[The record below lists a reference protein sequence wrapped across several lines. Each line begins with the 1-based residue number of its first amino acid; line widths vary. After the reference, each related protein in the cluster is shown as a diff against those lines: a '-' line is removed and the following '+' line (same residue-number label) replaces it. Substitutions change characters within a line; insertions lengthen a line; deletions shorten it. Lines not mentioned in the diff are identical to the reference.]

1 MVGMSI
7 AARIKHS
14 ARIGVLLLMSTIA
27 TSAAAESVTL
37 NLKGA
42 DISALIGTVSEITGK
57 NFIIDP
63 RVKGKI
69 TIISS
74 RPLDKKEVY
83 DVFLSVL
90 EVHGFSAIP
99 YGKVTKIMPDADA
112 KHHAAPHATEKSPG
126 VGDEMVTRV
135 IEVKNVAAAQLVP
148 ILRPLVPPQGHMAAY
163 PQSNMLIISDR
174 AINIQRMIEL
184 IERIDQPTSGEV
196 EFVKLNYAA
205 AADVVRVLNTLQQQS
220 KKGDPQSQQAML
232 VADERSNSILIGGDR
247 GDRLQLRAIIA
258 HLDTPTE
265 SVGDTHVIYLRYA
278 KAKDLVPV
286 LTGVQTTQAKAAKAG
301 AAAPVPGA
309 PPGVPVQMGGGGGA
323 GSDIFNIQA
332 DESSNAL
339 VITAPPGVFRSL
351 ETVVRL
357 LDVRRA
363 QVLVEAIIA
372 EVSDST
378 TNELGIEWAALDRS
392 GGNRPAAVT
401 NFGGALVPA
410 LGAAASGNAPT
421 NVPSGLTLGLGRIVS
436 NGVSFASVLRALK
449 SDGATNVLS
458 TPNIVTLDN
467 EEASIFIGDEV
478 SVPTGSFTST
488 GTGGTASPSS
498 PFTTFSRAKV
508 GIDLKVKPQISEGD
522 SIKLDFEQK
531 VENFDPTAPGDPGT
545 ASIKTNVR
553 TMKTAV
559 MVDSGQVLVLGG
571 LIKDDVKETNSRVP
585 LLGDI
590 PFLGALFRSKNT
602 SKTKTNL
609 MVFLRPTVI
618 RDIESGINVTN
629 GKYDYIRGKQ
639 LEMRDNGVGMI
650 SDKEI
655 PVLPDLKD
663 FVGVTR
669 NLEKSIDKGGEK
681 LEKNGEKKERTPPPA
696 APAMPVPA
704 TPPAALPGGTD
715 SSPAIPPDVPP
726 ADLPES
732 PPAVAPGVQ

>member
-1 MVGMSI
+1 MSI
-7 AARIKHS
+7 ASRVKRS
-14 ARIGVLLLMSTIA
+14 ACIGALLLMSTFTA
-27 TSAAAESVTL
+27 SAVAESVTL

-57 NFIIDP
+57 NFIVDP

-99 YGKVTKIMPDADA
+99 YGKVTKIIPDADA
-112 KHHAAPHATEKSPG
+112 KHHAAPTATDKNPG

-174 AINIQRMIEL
+174 AVNIERMIEL
-184 IERIDQPTSGEV
+184 IARIDQPTSGEV
-196 EFVKLNYAA
+196 EFIKLNYAA
-205 AADVVRVLNTLQQQS
+205 AADVLRVLNTLQQQS
-220 KKGDPQSQQAML
+220 KRGDPQSQQAAL
-232 VADERSNSILIGGDR
+232 VADERSNSLLIGGDR

-258 HLDTPTE
+258 HLDTPTQ

-301 AAAPVPGA
+301 GGIAPVPGA
-309 PPGVPVQMGGGGGA
+309 PPGVPVQMGGA

-332 DESSNAL
+332 DESMNAL
-339 VITAPPGVFRSL
+339 VITAPAAVFRSL
-351 ETVVRL
+351 ESVIRQ

-372 EVSDST
+372 EVSNNVS
-378 TNELGIEWAALDRS
+378 NQLGVDWAVLDR
-392 GGNRPAAVT
+392 GAGNRPAAIS
-401 NFGGALVPA
+401 NFGNGLAGAISAGVSGSTTSIAP
-410 LGAAASGNAPT
+410 ASGI
-421 NVPSGLTLGLGRIVS
+421 TLGLGRIVRD
-436 NGVSFASVLRALK
+436 GVSFASVLHALK

-467 EEASIFIGDEV
+467 EEANIFVGDEV
-478 SVPTGSFTST
+478 SIPTGSFTST
-488 GTGGTASPSS
+488 GTGGGANPSN
-498 PFTTFSRAKV
+498 PFTTFNRAKV

-522 SIKLDFEQK
+522 TIKLDIEQK
-531 VENFDPTAPGDPGT
+531 VDGIAQGNPGE
-545 ASIKTNVR
+545 SNLKTKVR
-553 TMKTAV
+553 SMKTAV
-559 MVDSGQVLVLGG
+559 MVDNGRVLVLGG
-571 LIKDDVKETNSRVP
+571 LIQDDVQESNSRVP

-590 PFLGALFRSKNT
+590 PLLGALFRSKNT
-602 SKTKTNL
+602 IKIKTNL

-618 RDIESGINVTN
+618 RDVEAGVNVTN
-629 GKYDYIRGKQ
+629 GKYNYVRDKQ
-639 LEMRDNGVGMI
+639 IEMRENGVGMV

-663 FVGVTR
+663 FVGVPR
-669 NLEKSIDKGGEK
+669 KV
-681 LEKNGEKKERTPPPA
+681 EKKELSEPAAAPVVPPATPPPA
-696 APAMPVPA
+696 DAPVVSPAPAIAPVM
-704 TPPAALPGGTD
+704 PPAA
-715 SSPAIPPDVPP
+715 APD
-726 ADLPES
+726 
-732 PPAVAPGVQ
+732 GQ

>member
-1 MVGMSI
+1 MSI
-7 AARIKHS
+7 AAQVKRS
-14 ARIGVLLLMSTIA
+14 ARIGALLLMSVVA

-42 DISALIGTVSEITGK
+42 DIAALIGTVSEITGK
-57 NFIIDP
+57 NFIVDP

-99 YGKVTKIMPDADA
+99 YGKVTKIIPDADA
-112 KHHAAPHATEKSPG
+112 KHHAAPTASEKNPG

-174 AINIQRMIEL
+174 AINIERMIE
-184 IERIDQPTSGEV
+184 IIARIDQPTSGEV

-205 AADVVRVLNTLQQQS
+205 ASDVVRVLNTLQQQS
-220 KKGDPQSQQAML
+220 KKGDPQSQQAAL
-232 VADERSNSILIGGDR
+232 VADERSNSLLIGGDR

-258 HLDTPTE
+258 HLDTPTQ

-301 AAAPVPGA
+301 GAPIGGA
-309 PPGVPVQMGGGGGA
+309 PPGVPVQMGGSIGA

-339 VITAPPGVFRSL
+339 VITAPAAVFRSL
-351 ETVVRL
+351 ESVIRQ

-372 EVSDST
+372 EVSNSVS
-378 TNELGIEWAALDRS
+378 NQLGVDWAVLDR
-392 GGNRPAAVT
+392 GAGNRPAAIS
-401 NFGGALVPA
+401 NFGNGL
-410 LGAAASGNAPT
+410 T
-421 NVPSGLTLGLGRIVS
+421 NVISAGVAGSATGFSPTSGITMGLGRIVKD
-436 NGVSFASVLRALK
+436 GMSFASVLHALK
-449 SDGATNVLS
+449 SDGSTNVLS

-467 EEASIFIGDEV
+467 EEASIFVGDQV

-488 GTGGTASPSS
+488 GTGGSATATS
-498 PFTTFSRAKV
+498 PFTTFAPAKV

-531 VENFDPTAPGDPGT
+531 VENFDASSPGDPGS
-545 ASIKTNVR
+545 ANIKTNLR
-553 TMKTAV
+553 TMKTTV

-571 LIKDDVKETNSRVP
+571 LIKDDVKDGNSRVP

-590 PFLGALFRSKNT
+590 PFIGALFRSKST

-618 RDIESGINVTN
+618 RDVETGIRVTN
-629 GKYDYIRGKQ
+629 GKYDFIRGKQ
-639 LEMRDNGVGMI
+639 AEMRDNGVGMI
-650 SDKEI
+650 SDREI

-663 FVGVTR
+663 FVGVPR
-669 NLEKSIDKGGEK
+669 KEDKKE
-681 LEKNGEKKERTPPPA
+681 EKKESSEPVVAPTSVPA
-696 APAMPVPA
+696 AA
-704 TPPAALPGGTD
+704 
-715 SSPAIPPDVPP
+715 
-726 ADLPES
+726 PEPS
-732 PPAVAPGVQ
+732 LVTPPAVAPDAQ

>member
-1 MVGMSI
+1 MSI
-7 AARIKHS
+7 AARVKRR
-14 ARIGVLLLMSTIA
+14 ARIGALLLLSALA
-27 TSAAAESVTL
+27 TSASAESVTL

-57 NFIIDP
+57 NFIVDP

-90 EVHGFSAIP
+90 EVHGFSAIA
-99 YGKVTKIMPDADA
+99 YGKVIKIIPDADA
-112 KHHAAPHATEKSPG
+112 KHHAAPTATDQNPG

-174 AINIQRMIEL
+174 AVNIERMIE
-184 IERIDQPTSGEV
+184 IIARIDQPTSGEV

-220 KKGDPQSQQAML
+220 KKGDPQSQQATL
-232 VADERSNSILIGGDR
+232 VADERSNSLLIGGDR
-247 GDRLQLRAIIA
+247 GDRLQIRAIIA

-301 AAAPVPGA
+301 GAPVGGA
-309 PPGVPVQMGGGGGA
+309 PPGVPVQMGGA

-351 ETVVRL
+351 ETVVKL

-372 EVSDST
+372 EVSNSTST
-378 TNELGIEWAALDRS
+378 TLGIEWAALGGAS
-392 GGNRPAAVT
+392 GNQPAAIT

-410 LGAAASGNAPT
+410 LTAYGTKTTPTNAP
-421 NVPSGLTLGLGRIVS
+421 PGLTFGLGRIVT
-436 NGVSFASVLRALK
+436 NGLSFGAVLNALK

-467 EEASIFIGDEV
+467 EEASIFVGDQV

-488 GTGGTASPSS
+488 GAGGSATATS
-498 PFTTFSRAKV
+498 PFTTFTPTKV

-531 VENFDPTAPGDPGT
+531 VENFDASSPGDPGS
-545 ASIKTNVR
+545 ANIKTNLR
-553 TMKTAV
+553 TMKTTV

-571 LIKDDVKETNSRVP
+571 LIKDDVKEGNSRVP

-618 RDIESGINVTN
+618 RDVETGIRVTN
-629 GKYDYIRGKQ
+629 GKYNYIRDKQ
-639 LEMRDNGVGMI
+639 AEIREHGVGMI

-663 FVGVTR
+663 FVGVPR
-669 NLEKSIDKGGEK
+669 KE
-681 LEKNGEKKERTPPPA
+681 EKKEHSE
-696 APAMPVPA
+696 PA
-704 TPPAALPGGTD
+704 TAPVVPSVTPA
-715 SSPAIPPDVPP
+715 
-726 ADLPES
+726 
-732 PPAVAPGVQ
+732 PAVAPVVPPTTPPATAPDAQ

>member
-1 MVGMSI
+1 MSI
-7 AARIKHS
+7 EAQVKRS
-14 ARIGVLLLMSTIA
+14 ARIGALLLMSTVTTFA
-27 TSAAAESVTL
+27 LAESVTL

-57 NFIIDP
+57 NFIVDP

-99 YGKVTKIMPDADA
+99 YGKVIKIIPDADA
-112 KHHAAPHATEKSPG
+112 KHHAAPTASEKNPG

-174 AINIQRMIEL
+174 AVNIERMIEL
-184 IERIDQPTSGEV
+184 IARIDQPTSGEV
-196 EFVKLNYAA
+196 EFIKLNYAA

-220 KKGDPQSQQAML
+220 KKGDPQSQQAAL
-232 VADERSNSILIGGDR
+232 VADERSNSLLIGGDR

-258 HLDTPTE
+258 HLDTPTQ

-301 AAAPVPGA
+301 GGAPIAGSPPGA
-309 PPGVPVQMGGGGGA
+309 PVQMGGGVGA

-339 VITAPPGVFRSL
+339 VITAPAAVFRSL
-351 ETVVRL
+351 ESVIRQ

-372 EVSDST
+372 EVS
-378 TNELGIEWAALDRS
+378 NNMNNLLGVDWAVLDRGS
-392 GGNRPAAVT
+392 GNRPAAIS
-401 NFGGALVPA
+401 NFNNGLTGAI
-410 LGAAASGNAPT
+410 AAS
-421 NVPSGLTLGLGRIVS
+421 VSGSATGISPQAGITFGVGRIVKD
-436 NGVSFASVLRALK
+436 GMSFASVLHALK

-467 EEASIFIGDEV
+467 EEASIFVGDQV

-488 GTGGTASPSS
+488 GTGGSATATS
-498 PFTTFSRAKV
+498 PFTTFTPTKV

-531 VENFDPTAPGDPGT
+531 VENFDASAPGDPGS
-545 ASIKTNVR
+545 ANIKTNLR
-553 TMKTAV
+553 TMKTTV

-571 LIKDDVKETNSRVP
+571 LIKDDVKEANSRVP

-590 PFLGALFRSKNT
+590 PFLGALFRSKTT

-609 MVFLRPTVI
+609 MIFLRPTVI
-618 RDIESGINVTN
+618 RDVETGIRVTN
-629 GKYDYIRGKQ
+629 GKYNY
-639 LEMRDNGVGMI
+639 MRDKQAEIRENGVGMI

-655 PVLPDLKD
+655 PVLPALKE
-663 FVGVTR
+663 FVGVPSKV
-669 NLEKSIDKGGEK
+669 EKAEK
-681 LEKNGEKKERTPPPA
+681 VEEKKEPVISPAPIPTPTPA
-696 APAMPVPA
+696 PIEIPVVPTDPSTAMPI
-704 TPPAALPGGTD
+704 TP
-715 SSPAIPPDVPP
+715 
-726 ADLPES
+726 
-732 PPAVAPGVQ
+732 

>member
-1 MVGMSI
+1 MSI
-7 AARIKHS
+7 AAQVKYS
-14 ARIGVLLLMSTIA
+14 ARIGALLLMSAVA
-27 TSAAAESVTL
+27 TFASAESVTL

-57 NFIIDP
+57 NFIVDP

-90 EVHGFSAIP
+90 EVHGFSALP
-99 YGKVTKIMPDADA
+99 YGKVIKIIPDADA
-112 KHHAAPHATEKSPG
+112 KHHAAMTATEKSPG

-174 AINIQRMIEL
+174 AINIERMMEL
-184 IERIDQPTSGEV
+184 IARIDQPTSGEV

-205 AADVVRVLNTLQQQS
+205 ASDVVRVLNTLQQQS
-220 KKGDPQSQQAML
+220 KKGDPQSQQATL
-232 VADERSNSILIGGDR
+232 VADERSNSLLIGGDR

-265 SVGDTHVIYLRYA
+265 SIGDTHVIYLRYA

-301 AAAPVPGA
+301 GAPVAGA
-309 PPGVPVQMGGGGGA
+309 PPGAPVQMAGA

-372 EVSDST
+372 EVSNST
-378 TNELGIEWAALDRS
+378 NIDLGIDWAAFDRG
-392 GGNRPAAVT
+392 GGNRPAAIQDFSKGAFAGAIAT
-401 NFGGALVPA
+401 AATGGTPVPPV
-410 LGAAASGNAPT
+410 GA
-421 NVPSGLTLGLGRIVS
+421 GLTLGLGRIVN
-436 NGVSFASVLRALK
+436 NGMSFGALLHALK
-449 SDGATNVLS
+449 ADNATNVLS

-467 EEASIFIGDEV
+467 EEASIFVGDQV

-488 GTGGTASPSS
+488 GTGGSATATS
-498 PFTTFSRAKV
+498 PFTTFSPAKV

-531 VENFDPTAPGDPGT
+531 VENFDASNPGDPGS
-545 ASIKTNVR
+545 ANIKTNLR
-553 TMKTAV
+553 TMKTTI

-571 LIKDDVKETNSRVP
+571 LIKDDVKEGNSRVP

-590 PFLGALFRSKNT
+590 PFLGALFRSKTT

-618 RDIESGINVTN
+618 RDVETGIRVTN
-629 GKYDYIRGKQ
+629 GKYNY
-639 LEMRDNGVGMI
+639 MRDKQAEIRENGVGMM
-650 SDKEI
+650 SGKEI
-655 PVLPDLKD
+655 PVLPELKE
-663 FVGVTR
+663 FVGVPR
-669 NLEKSIDKGGEK
+669 KEDKKEENK
-681 LEKNGEKKERTPPPA
+681 VEKKEEKVERNEPVITPTPVPTPMPAPLPPA
-696 APAMPVPA
+696 ELPTVPTDPSTAMPV
-704 TPPAALPGGTD
+704 
-715 SSPAIPPDVPP
+715 
-726 ADLPES
+726 
-732 PPAVAPGVQ
+732 AP

>member
-1 MVGMSI
+1 MSI
-7 AARIKHS
+7 AAQVKCS
-14 ARIGVLLLMSTIA
+14 ARVGVLLLVSVFA
-27 TSAAAESVTL
+27 ASADAESVTL

-42 DISALIGTVSEITGK
+42 DINALIGTVSEITGK
-57 NFIIDP
+57 NFIVDP

-99 YGKVTKIMPDADA
+99 YGKVTKIIPDADA
-112 KHHAAPHATEKSPG
+112 KHHATPTANEKNPG

-174 AINIQRMIEL
+174 ALNIERMIEL
-184 IERIDQPTSGEV
+184 IARIDQPTSGEV

-205 AADVVRVLNTLQQQS
+205 ASDVVRVLNTLQQQS
-220 KKGDPQSQQAML
+220 KKGDPQSQQATL
-232 VADERSNSILIGGDR
+232 VADERSNSLLIGGDR

-301 AAAPVPGA
+301 GGAAPVPGT
-309 PPGVPVQMGGGGGA
+309 PPGVPVQMNGA

-332 DESSNAL
+332 DESSNAI

-378 TNELGIEWAALDRS
+378 SNEIGIEWAAVNLA
-392 GGNRPAAVT
+392 GGSSPAAIT

-410 LGAAASGNAPT
+410 LAAAATKTRPTSAP
-421 NVPSGLTLGLGRIVS
+421 PGLTLGLGRIVS
-436 NGVSFASVLRALK
+436 DGMSFASVLHALK
-449 SDGATNVLS
+449 ADGATNVLS

-467 EEASIFIGDEV
+467 EEASIFVGDQV

-488 GTGGTASPSS
+488 GTGGSASATS
-498 PFTTFSRAKV
+498 PFTTFAPAKV

-531 VENFDPTAPGDPGT
+531 VENFDANAPGQPGS
-545 ASIKTNVR
+545 ANIKTNLR
-553 TMKTAV
+553 TMKTTV

-571 LIKDDVKETNSRVP
+571 LIKDDVKENNSRVP

-590 PFLGALFRSKNT
+590 PFLGALFRSKTT

-618 RDIESGINVTN
+618 RDVETGIRVTN

-639 LEMRDNGVGMI
+639 AEMRDNGVGMI

-655 PVLPDLKD
+655 PVLPELKD
-663 FVGVTR
+663 FVGVSR
-669 NLEKSIDKGGEK
+669 NLEKSIDKSGQ
-681 LEKNGEKKERTPPPA
+681 KKERSEPAAAPIMQPTPPPTI
-696 APAMPVPA
+696 APAIPSETPPA
-704 TPPAALPGGTD
+704 TPA
-715 SSPAIPPDVPP
+715 
-726 ADLPES
+726 
-732 PPAVAPGVQ
+732 PAVTPEDTPATAPNVQ

>member
-7 AARIKHS
+7 AKHS
-14 ARIGVLLLMSTIA
+14 TCIGALLLMSA
-27 TSAAAESVTL
+27 VAASAAESVTL

-57 NFIIDP
+57 NFIVDP

-90 EVHGFSAIP
+90 QVHGFAAIP

-112 KHHAAPHATEKSPG
+112 KHHAAPNATDKTPG

-174 AINIQRMIEL
+174 AINIERLIEL
-184 IERIDQPTSGEV
+184 IARIDQPTSGEV
-196 EFVKLNYAA
+196 EFIKLNYAA

-232 VADERSNSILIGGDR
+232 VADERSNSLLIGGDR

-258 HLDTPTE
+258 HLDTPTQ

-301 AAAPVPGA
+301 GAPVGGV
-309 PPGVPVQMGGGGGA
+309 PPGVPVQMGGSSGA

-339 VITAPPGVFRSL
+339 VITAPAAVFRSL
-351 ETVVRL
+351 ESVIRQ

-372 EVSDST
+372 EVS
-378 TNELGIEWAALDRS
+378 TNMSNQLGVDWAVLDR
-392 GGNRPAAVT
+392 GAGNRPAAIS
-401 NFGGALVPA
+401 NFGNGLSNAIS
-410 LGAAASGNAPT
+410 ASVSGSTTGISA
-421 NVPSGLTLGLGRIVS
+421 PSGITFGLGRIVKD
-436 NGVSFASVLRALK
+436 GLSFASVLHALK
-449 SDGATNVLS
+449 SDGTTNVLS

-467 EEASIFIGDEV
+467 EEASIFVGDQV

-488 GTGGTASPSS
+488 GTGGSASPSS
-498 PFTTFSRAKV
+498 PFTTFAPAKV
-508 GIDLKVKPQISEGD
+508 GIDIKVKPQISEGD

-531 VENFDPTAPGDPGT
+531 VENFDASAPGEPGS
-545 ASIKTNVR
+545 ANIKTNLR
-553 TMKTAV
+553 TMKTTV

-571 LIKDDVKETNSRVP
+571 LIKDDVKEGNSRIP

-590 PFLGALFRSKNT
+590 PFLGALFRNKTS

-618 RDIESGINVTN
+618 RDVETGIRVTN
-629 GKYDYIRGKQ
+629 GKYDYIRNKQ
-639 LEMRDNGVGMI
+639 AEMRDNGVGMI

-663 FVGVTR
+663 FVGVPR
-669 NLEKSIDKGGEK
+669 KE
-681 LEKNGEKKERTPPPA
+681 EKKERSEPIV
-696 APAMPVPA
+696 APA
-704 TPPAALPGGTD
+704 
-715 SSPAIPPDVPP
+715 VPP
-726 ADLPES
+726 AELPVAPPVVIPD
-732 PPAVAPGVQ
+732 PPAVIPDQQ

>member
-1 MVGMSI
+1 MSI
-7 AARIKHS
+7 AAQVKCS
-14 ARIGVLLLMSTIA
+14 ARIGALLLMSAVA
-27 TSAAAESVTL
+27 TFAAAESVTL

-57 NFIIDP
+57 NFIVDP

-99 YGKVTKIMPDADA
+99 YGKVIKIIPDADA
-112 KHHAAPHATEKSPG
+112 KHHAEPTATEKNPG

-174 AINIQRMIEL
+174 AVNIERLIEL
-184 IERIDQPTSGEV
+184 IARIDQPTSGEV
-196 EFVKLNYAA
+196 EFIKLNYAA

-220 KKGDPQSQQAML
+220 KKGDPQSQQAAL
-232 VADERSNSILIGGDR
+232 VADERSNSLLIGGDR

-258 HLDTPTE
+258 HLDTPTQ

-301 AAAPVPGA
+301 GGAPIGGA
-309 PPGVPVQMGGGGGA
+309 PPGVPVPMGGGVGA

-372 EVSDST
+372 EVSNSM
-378 TNELGIEWAALDRS
+378 NNLLGVDWAVLDRGS
-392 GGNRPAAVT
+392 GNRPAAIS
-401 NFGGALVPA
+401 NFNNGLTGAI
-410 LGAAASGNAPT
+410 AAS
-421 NVPSGLTLGLGRIVS
+421 VSGSATGISPQAGITFGLGRIVKD
-436 NGVSFASVLRALK
+436 GMSFASVLHALK

-467 EEASIFIGDEV
+467 EEASIFVGDQV

-488 GTGGTASPSS
+488 GTGGSATATS
-498 PFTTFSRAKV
+498 PFTTFTPTKV

-531 VENFDPTAPGDPGT
+531 VENFDASAPGDPGS
-545 ASIKTNVR
+545 ANIKTNLR
-553 TMKTAV
+553 TMKTTV

-571 LIKDDVKETNSRVP
+571 LIKDDVKEANSRVP

-590 PFLGALFRSKNT
+590 PFLGALFRSKTT

-609 MVFLRPTVI
+609 MIFLRPTVI
-618 RDIESGINVTN
+618 RDVETGIRVTN
-629 GKYDYIRGKQ
+629 GKYNY
-639 LEMRDNGVGMI
+639 MRDKQAEIRENGVGMI

-655 PVLPDLKD
+655 PVLPDLKE
-663 FVGVTR
+663 FVGVSR
-669 NLEKSIDKGGEK
+669 KVEMVE
-681 LEKNGEKKERTPPPA
+681 EKKEPTM
-696 APAMPVPA
+696 APTPVP
-704 TPPAALPGGTD
+704 TPTPTPAPVEIPVVPTD
-715 SSPAIPPDVPP
+715 PSTAIP
-726 ADLPES
+726 L
-732 PPAVAPGVQ
+732 AP

>member
-7 AARIKHS
+7 AARVKRS
-14 ARIGVLLLMSTIA
+14 ARIGALLLMSTVA
-27 TSAAAESVTL
+27 PSVAAESVTL

-69 TIISS
+69 TIISA

-99 YGKVTKIMPDADA
+99 FGKVIKIMPDADA

-184 IERIDQPTSGEV
+184 IDRIDQPTSGEV

-205 AADVVRVLNTLQQQS
+205 ASDVVRVLNTLQQQS
-220 KKGDPQSQQAML
+220 KKGDPQAQQAML

-265 SVGDTHVIYLRYA
+265 SIGDTHVIYLRYA

-301 AAAPVPGA
+301 AGSPMAGA
-309 PPGVPVQMGGGGGA
+309 PPGVPVQMGGGGA

-372 EVSDST
+372 EVSNNT

-410 LGAAASGNAPT
+410 LGAAASGTAPT
-421 NVPSGLTLGLGRIVS
+421 SIPSGLTLGLGRIVT

-488 GTGGTASPSS
+488 GTGGSASASS

-531 VENFDPTAPGDPGT
+531 VENFDPTAPGAPGT

-553 TMKTAV
+553 TMKTTV

-590 PFLGALFRSKNT
+590 PFIGALFRSKNT

-618 RDIESGINVTN
+618 RDSETGIRVTN

-639 LEMRDNGVGMI
+639 IDMRDDGVGMI

-663 FVGVTR
+663 FVGMSR

-681 LEKNGEKKERTPPPA
+681 IGKSGEKKERTEPVVAPVMPSPPPPA
-696 APAMPVPA
+696 ELPESTSAIPSD
-704 TPPAALPGGTD
+704 TPPAALPEN
-715 SSPAIPPDVPP
+715 PPT
-726 ADLPES
+726 
-732 PPAVAPGVQ
+732 VAPGVQ

>member
-1 MVGMSI
+1 MSI
-7 AARIKHS
+7 AAQVKCS
-14 ARIGVLLLMSTIA
+14 ARIGALLLMSTVA
-27 TSAAAESVTL
+27 TFASAESVTL

-57 NFIIDP
+57 NFIVDP

-99 YGKVTKIMPDADA
+99 YGKVIKIIPDADA
-112 KHHAAPHATEKSPG
+112 KHHAAPTASEKNPG

-174 AINIQRMIEL
+174 AVNIERMIEL
-184 IERIDQPTSGEV
+184 IARIDQPTSGEV
-196 EFVKLNYAA
+196 EFIKLNYAA

-220 KKGDPQSQQAML
+220 KKGDPQSQQAAL
-232 VADERSNSILIGGDR
+232 VADERSNSLLIGGDR

-258 HLDTPTE
+258 HLDTPTQ
-265 SVGDTHVIYLRYA
+265 SIGDTHVIYLRYA

-301 AAAPVPGA
+301 GGAPIGGA
-309 PPGVPVQMGGGGGA
+309 PPGVPVQMSGGVGA

-339 VITAPPGVFRSL
+339 VITAPAAVFRSL
-351 ETVVRL
+351 ESVIRQ

-372 EVSDST
+372 EVSNSM
-378 TNELGIEWAALDRS
+378 NNLLGVDWAVLDRGS
-392 GGNRPAAVT
+392 GNRPAAIS
-401 NFGGALVPA
+401 NFNNGLTGAI
-410 LGAAASGNAPT
+410 AAS
-421 NVPSGLTLGLGRIVS
+421 VSGSAAGISPQAGITFGVGRIVKD
-436 NGVSFASVLRALK
+436 GMSFASVLHALK

-467 EEASIFIGDEV
+467 EEASIFVGDQV

-488 GTGGTASPSS
+488 GTGGSATATS
-498 PFTTFSRAKV
+498 PFTTFTPTKV

-531 VENFDPTAPGDPGT
+531 VENFDASAPGDPGS
-545 ASIKTNVR
+545 ANIKTNLR
-553 TMKTAV
+553 TMKTTV

-571 LIKDDVKETNSRVP
+571 LIKDDVKEANSRVP

-590 PFLGALFRSKNT
+590 PFLGALFRSKTT

-618 RDIESGINVTN
+618 RDVETGIRVTN
-629 GKYDYIRGKQ
+629 GKYNY
-639 LEMRDNGVGMI
+639 MRDKQAEIRENGVGMI

-655 PVLPDLKD
+655 PVLPDLKE
-663 FVGVTR
+663 FVGVSR
-669 NLEKSIDKGGEK
+669 KVEKAEK
-681 LEKNGEKKERTPPPA
+681 VEEKKEPAISPTPIPTPPPA
-696 APAMPVPA
+696 PVEIPVVPTDPSTAMPI
-704 TPPAALPGGTD
+704 TP
-715 SSPAIPPDVPP
+715 
-726 ADLPES
+726 
-732 PPAVAPGVQ
+732 

>member
-1 MVGMSI
+1 MSI
-7 AARIKHS
+7 VSRVKHN
-14 ARIGVLLLMSTIA
+14 ARIGTLLLISTF
-27 TSAAAESVTL
+27 TVSVAAESVTL

-57 NFIIDP
+57 NFIVDP

-99 YGKVTKIMPDADA
+99 YGKVTKIIPDADA
-112 KHHAAPHATEKSPG
+112 KHHAAPTASDKNPG

-174 AINIQRMIEL
+174 AVNIERMIEL
-184 IERIDQPTSGEV
+184 IARIDQPTSGEV

-220 KKGDPQSQQAML
+220 KKGDPQSQQAAL
-232 VADERSNSILIGGDR
+232 VADERSNSLLIGGDR

-258 HLDTPTE
+258 HLDTPTQ

-301 AAAPVPGA
+301 GAPIGGA
-309 PPGVPVQMGGGGGA
+309 PPGVPVPMGASGA

-339 VITAPPGVFRSL
+339 VITAPAAVFRSL
-351 ETVVRL
+351 ESVIRQ

-372 EVSDST
+372 EVS
-378 TNELGIEWAALDRS
+378 NNMNNLLGVDWAVLDRGS
-392 GGNRPAAVT
+392 GNRPAAIS
-401 NFGGALVPA
+401 NF
-410 LGAAASGNAPT
+410 N
-421 NVPSGLTLGLGRIVS
+421 NGLTGAIAAGVSGSATGISPQAGITFGVGRIVKD
-436 NGVSFASVLRALK
+436 GMSFASVLHALK

-467 EEASIFIGDEV
+467 EEASIFVGDQV

-488 GTGGTASPSS
+488 GTGGSATATS
-498 PFTTFSRAKV
+498 PFTTFTPTKV

-531 VENFDPTAPGDPGT
+531 VENFDASAPGDPGS
-545 ASIKTNVR
+545 ANIKTNLR
-553 TMKTAV
+553 TMKTTV

-571 LIKDDVKETNSRVP
+571 LIKDDVKEANSRVP

-590 PFLGALFRSKNT
+590 PFLGALFRSKTT

-609 MVFLRPTVI
+609 MIFLRPTVI
-618 RDIESGINVTN
+618 RDVETGIRVTN
-629 GKYDYIRGKQ
+629 GKYNY
-639 LEMRDNGVGMI
+639 MRDKQAEIRENGVGMI

-663 FVGVTR
+663 FVGVSR
-669 NLEKSIDKGGEK
+669 KE
-681 LEKNGEKKERTPPPA
+681 EKKERSEPAAVAPSVPAVMPPA
-696 APAMPVPA
+696 AVPVVQPTPLPEATPAMPPA
-704 TPPAALPGGTD
+704 TSPVTPPAA
-715 SSPAIPPDVPP
+715 APD
-726 ADLPES
+726 L
-732 PPAVAPGVQ
+732 QQ